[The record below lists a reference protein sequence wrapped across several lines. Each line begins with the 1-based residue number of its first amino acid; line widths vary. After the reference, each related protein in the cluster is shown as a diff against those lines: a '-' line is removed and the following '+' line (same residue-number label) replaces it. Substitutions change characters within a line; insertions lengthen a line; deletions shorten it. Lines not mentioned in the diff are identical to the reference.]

1 MWGGVLTAGRHEF
14 GRLRFK
20 RRDRRIKLAL
30 GLLAAKTV
38 NLIEIGARKQVVNQ
52 IRFSSGW

>member
-1 MWGGVLTAGRHEF
+1 MQSEFALTARRHEF

-30 GLLAAKTV
+30 GLLAAKIAD
-38 NLIEIGARKQVVNQ
+38 LIEIEVREN
-52 IRFSSGW
+52 RSSIKLAF